1 MTTYIRT
8 ALSASA
14 LILAFLASPLAADDW
29 YTHPFGELRA
39 NFSDW
44 IAVCADD
51 GAGPCRVVHSGRD
64 DGSDAVFDYRL
75 TLGYNDL
82 TDHWV
87 VEVMDRGM
95 EHALNHVRLDFDG
108 QWIDLAPGAWKAGE
122 TATANVAETFTIL
135 DPALS
140 DHLIEMMKAG
150 NVLTVTY
157 RPISKDGT
165 AQFSLRGVTA
175 AIDAVEARYPR
186 AAPVAPE
193 TAPPAP
199 ERAITGDQN
208 TPTKPSY

>member
-1 MTTYIRT
+1 
-8 ALSASA
+8 
-14 LILAFLASPLAADDW
+14 
-29 YTHPFGELRA
+29 
-39 NFSDW
+39 
-44 IAVCADD
+44 
-51 GAGPCRVVHSGRD
+51 
-64 DGSDAVFDYRL
+64 
-75 TLGYNDL
+75 
-82 TDHWV
+82 
-87 VEVMDRGM
+87 M

-122 TATANVAETFTIL
+122 MATANVAETFTIL

-157 RPISKDGT
+157 RPIGKDGT